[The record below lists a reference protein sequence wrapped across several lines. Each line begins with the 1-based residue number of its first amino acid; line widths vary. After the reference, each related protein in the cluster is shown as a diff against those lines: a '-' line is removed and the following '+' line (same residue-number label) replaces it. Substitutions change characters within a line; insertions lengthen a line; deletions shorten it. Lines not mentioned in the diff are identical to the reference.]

1 MSDRWGMGRVLV
13 GAAGVW
19 LAAACAVPAQRVR
32 VTATPVASAQ
42 PAVADSGARAI
53 AHAPGAISVTHAV
66 SPARQGVGATTG
78 SASDSVSLA
87 LRAYARAAFAGYG
100 EAVDSLESL
109 RRAVTLFLEH
119 PTRASLDGARA
130 TWIACRAPYSR
141 TEAFRFSAG
150 PIDGGVPGR
159 TARGGPEGR
168 INAWPIDEA
177 FLDHVPGHPGG
188 GLIGDLRVPID
199 ESSLVSRHARDDD
212 AQVTLG
218 FHAIEFL
225 LWGQDRQRDGPGDR
239 PHTDYLPGDAI
250 RDRRRTCLS
259 LLVELLLREMQGV
272 RDAWDPER
280 GEHARTFPAGEPI
293 AALGR
298 VLSGPATLA
307 AFELGAERVGIP
319 LSSGEQEDEE
329 SCFSDNSHR
338 DLAANIAGMVRVLE
352 GAGDAPGLLIA
363 VAPAHAAEIRA
374 HLARVQELVARVA
387 PPIDAILVAPAADP
401 RRRVLEALSGEL
413 IMLAGAIQRAGAAVG
428 ARVVIGGG

>member
-1 MSDRWGMGRVLV
+1 MLIVAACVAL
-13 GAAGVW
+13 AAG
-19 LAAACAVPAQRVR
+19 CSVPTRRVR
-32 VTATPVASAQ
+32 VTASPAASAPT
-42 PAVADSGARAI
+42 PAADS
-53 AHAPGAISVTHAV
+53 APGAIATPRGVVPVPHAV
-66 SPARQGVGATTG
+66 PAATPPAA
-78 SASDSVSLA
+78 SAIASDSLSVA
-87 LRAYARAAFAGYG
+87 LRAYARAAFAGYA
-100 EAVDSLESL
+100 EAVDSLESFQ
-109 RRAVTLFLEH
+109 RAVAAFLAR
-119 PTRASLDGARA
+119 PTRESLERARA
-130 TWIACRAPYSR
+130 AWIACRAPYSR

-188 GLIGDLRVPID
+188 GLIGDLRFPMD
-199 ESSLVSRHARDDD
+199 EVSLVSRHARDDD

-218 FHAIEFL
+218 YHAIEFL

-250 RDRRRTCLS
+250 RERRRACLA
-259 LLVELLLREMQGV
+259 LLVDLLLRDLQGV
-272 RDAWDPER
+272 RDSWHPER
-280 GEHARTFPAGEPI
+280 GEHARAFPAGDPI
-293 AALGR
+293 ATLGR

-352 GAGDAPGLLIA
+352 GADDAPGLLIA
-363 VAPAHAAEIRA
+363 LPPRHAAEIRA
-374 HLARVQELVARVA
+374 HLDRVQALVARIA

-413 IMLAGAIQRAGAAVG
+413 IMLAGEIQRAGAAVG